1 MHVYIVHIHAT
12 FLWYGLFFRA
22 KLFMFYFW
30 VRTLGSA
37 SQMVKK
43 CKEPPR
49 NFYEHLKVARTKIS
63 ERQQEQCILYQY
75 ISAQKQDWRVFNLF
89 VLGVQELVTENPFFW
104 PDGTGLYTNPWLTQ
118 WISCN
123 CPMCDRG
130 SQWWSWYTTLECLR
144 VPIELYAHVLWPRK
158 LSGRRMNNLIC
169 QNTKRHSQILTGVFC
184 CHL

>member
-1 MHVYIVHIHAT
+1 MGKHGKTIDKYMLLYIYMYIMHVYACIYSTYTCNFLVVWSLFQGQTVHV
-12 FLWYGLFFRA
+12 
-22 KLFMFYFW
+22 YFW

-89 VLGVQELVTENPFFW
+89 VLGVQELVTENPFF
-104 PDGTGLYTNPWLTQ
+104 
-118 WISCN
+118 
-123 CPMCDRG
+123 
-130 SQWWSWYTTLECLR
+130 
-144 VPIELYAHVLWPRK
+144 
-158 LSGRRMNNLIC
+158 
-169 QNTKRHSQILTGVFC
+169 
-184 CHL
+184 